1 MRTALTDMLGVDFP
15 LVAFSHCRDVVA
27 AVTNSGGF
35 GMLGAVRFTP
45 DQLDEELSWLD
56 AETHGR
62 PYGVDVLIPTQLAGR
77 DEGLSADET
86 AARVPAEHVE
96 FARDLLLRY
105 GVISNGDDF
114 RLRPA
119 AAVQYE
125 EENVKA
131 LLDVA
136 FSHPVR
142 LVASALGIPSPEL
155 VARAKSNGVPIAALV
170 GKVEHARRQAA
181 AGVDLIVA
189 QGHEAGGHT
198 GEITTMVL
206 TPQVADAV
214 APIPVLAA
222 GGIADGRQI
231 AAAIA
236 LGAAGVWTGS
246 VWLMTE
252 ESETDA
258 TVREKFAAAS
268 SADTMRSRVRTGKLA
283 RQLRSAWHDEW
294 ESPDSP
300 GALPMPLME
309 MISDSA
315 FQKIGQAA
323 AAGSPEAYSLQSYF
337 VGQAVGMLGS
347 VRPAAEVVYSMIES
361 YIEAVA
367 RLTEISA
374 DN

>member
-1 MRTALTDMLGVDFP
+1 MRTALTDMLGLDFP

-27 AVTNSGGF
+27 TVTNCGGF

-45 DQLDEELSWLD
+45 DQLDEELNWLD
-56 AETHGR
+56 AVTHGR

-77 DEGLSADET
+77 DEGLSAGET
-86 AARVPAEHVE
+86 AAR
-96 FARDLLLRY
+96 
-105 GVISNGDDF
+105 
-114 RLRPA
+114 
-119 AAVQYE
+119 
-125 EENVKA
+125 
-131 LLDVA
+131 
-136 FSHPVR
+136 
-142 LVASALGIPSPEL
+142 
-155 VARAKSNGVPIAALV
+155 VPIAALV

-198 GEITTMVL
+198 GEITTTVL

-294 ESPDSP
+294 ESADSP
-300 GALPMPLME
+300 GPLPMPLME

-323 AAGSPEAYSLQSYF
+323 AAGSPEAYRLQSYF

-347 VRPAAEVVYSMIES
+347 VRPAAEVVCSMIES

-367 RLTEISA
+367 RPNEISA

>member
-1 MRTALTDMLGVDFP
+1 MRTALTDMLGLDFP

-27 AVTNSGGF
+27 TVTNSGGF

-56 AETHGR
+56 RETHGR
-62 PYGVDVLIPTQLAGR
+62 PYGVDVLIPTRLAGR
-77 DEGLSADET
+77 DEGLSAGET

-105 GVISNGDDF
+105 GIIRSGDDF
-114 RLRPA
+114 QLRPA

-125 EENVKA
+125 DQNVKA

-136 FSHPVR
+136 FSHPVK

-258 TVREKFAAAS
+258 IVREKFAAAS

-294 ESPDSP
+294 ESADSP

-309 MISDSA
+309 MVSDSA

-323 AAGSPEAYSLQSYF
+323 AAGSPEAYRLQSYF

-367 RLTEISA
+367 RLNEISA

>member
-1 MRTALTDMLGVDFP
+1 MRTALTDMLGLDFP

-27 AVTNSGGF
+27 TVTNSGGF

-56 AETHGR
+56 RETHGR
-62 PYGVDVLIPTQLAGR
+62 PYGVDVLIPTRLAGR
-77 DEGLSADET
+77 DEGLSAGET

-105 GVISNGDDF
+105 GIIRSGDDLQ
-114 RLRPA
+114 LRPA

-125 EENVKA
+125 DQNVRA

-136 FSHPVR
+136 FSHPVK

-258 TVREKFAAAS
+258 IVREKFAAAS

-283 RQLRSAWHDEW
+283 RQLRSAWHEEW
-294 ESPDSP
+294 ESADSP

-323 AAGSPEAYSLQSYF
+323 AAGSPEAYRLQSYF

-367 RLTEISA
+367 RLNEISA

>member
-1 MRTALTDMLGVDFP
+1 MRTALTDMLGLDFP

-27 AVTNSGGF
+27 TVTNSGGF

-114 RLRPA
+114 QLRPA

-155 VARAKSNGVPIAALV
+155 VARAKGSGVPIAALV

-294 ESPDSP
+294 ESADSP

-337 VGQAVGMLGS
+337 VGQVVGMLGS
-347 VRPAAEVVYSMIES
+347 VRPAAEVVYTMIES

-367 RLTEISA
+367 RLDEISA

>member
-1 MRTALTDMLGVDFP
+1 MRTALTDMLGLEFP
-15 LVAFSHCRDVVA
+15 LVAFSHCRDVVS

-56 AETHGR
+56 RETHGR
-62 PYGVDVLIPTQLAGR
+62 PYGVDVLIPTRLAGR

-86 AARVPAEHVE
+86 AGRVPAQHVE

-105 GVISNGDDF
+105 AIISDGDDF
-114 RLRPA
+114 RLRQGA
-119 AAVQYE
+119 ATQYE
-125 EENVKA
+125 EQNVKA

-136 FSHPVR
+136 FAHPVK
-142 LVASALGIPSPEL
+142 LVASALGVPPPEL
-155 VARAKSNGVPIAALV
+155 VARAKGSGVPIAALV
-170 GKVEHARRQAA
+170 GKVEHARRQVA

-189 QGHEAGGHT
+189 QGHEAGGHA

-206 TPQVADAV
+206 TPQVVDAV
-214 APIPVLAA
+214 APVPVLAA

-231 AAAIA
+231 AAALA

-252 ESETDA
+252 ESETDPV
-258 TVREKFAAAS
+258 VREKFAAAS

-283 RQLRSAWHDEW
+283 RQLRSAWHEEW
-294 ESPDSP
+294 ESAGSP
-300 GALPMPLME
+300 GPLPMPLME

-323 AAGSPEAYSLQSYF
+323 AAGSPEAFTLHSYF
-337 VGQAVGMLGS
+337 VGQVVGMLGS

-361 YIEAVA
+361 YIETVA
-367 RLTEISA
+367 RLNEISA
-374 DN
+374 DD

>member
-1 MRTALTDMLGVDFP
+1 MRTALTDMLGLDFP

-56 AETHGR
+56 RETHGR
-62 PYGVDVLIPTQLAGR
+62 PYGVDVLIPAQLAGR

-105 GVISNGDDF
+105 GVIGNGADF

-125 EENVKA
+125 DQNVKA

-142 LVASALGIPSPEL
+142 LVASALGIPPPEL

-294 ESPDSP
+294 ESADSP

-323 AAGSPEAYSLQSYF
+323 AAGSPEAYRLQSYF
-337 VGQAVGMLGS
+337 VGQVVGMLGS

-361 YIEAVA
+361 YIDAVA
-367 RLTEISA
+367 RLNEISA

>member
-1 MRTALTDMLGVDFP
+1 MRTALTDMLGLDFP

-56 AETHGR
+56 TETHGR
-62 PYGVDVLIPTQLAGR
+62 PYGVDVLIPTQLAGH

-86 AARVPAEHVE
+86 ASRVPAQHVE

-105 GVISNGDDF
+105 GIISDGDDF
-114 RLRPA
+114 QLRPA
-119 AAVQYE
+119 AATQYE
-125 EENVKA
+125 EQNVKA

-136 FSHPVR
+136 FAHPIK
-142 LVASALGIPSPEL
+142 LVASALGVPPPEL
-155 VARAKSNGVPIAALV
+155 VGRAKGSGVPIAALV
-170 GKVEHARRQAA
+170 GKVQHARRQAA

-189 QGHEAGGHT
+189 QGHEAGGHA

-206 TPQVADAV
+206 TPQVVDAV
-214 APIPVLAA
+214 APLPVLAA

-231 AAAIA
+231 AAAMA

-252 ESETDA
+252 ESETDPI
-258 TVREKFAAAS
+258 VRGKFAAAS

-283 RQLRSAWHDEW
+283 RQLRSAWHEEW
-294 ESPDSP
+294 ESAGSP
-300 GALPMPLME
+300 GPLPMPLME

-323 AAGSPEAYSLQSYF
+323 AAGSAEAYSLQSYF
-337 VGQAVGMLGS
+337 VGQVVGMLGS
-347 VRPAAEVVYSMIES
+347 VRPAAEVVYAMIEG
-361 YIEAVA
+361 YIETVA
-367 RLTEISA
+367 RLNEISA
-374 DN
+374 DD

>member
-1 MRTALTDMLGVDFP
+1 MRTALTDMLGLDFP

-27 AVTNSGGF
+27 TVTNSGGF

-45 DQLDEELSWLD
+45 DQLDKELSWLD
-56 AETHGR
+56 RETHGR
-62 PYGVDVLIPTQLAGR
+62 PYGVDVLIPTRLAGR
-77 DEGLSADET
+77 DEGLSAGET

-105 GVISNGDDF
+105 GIIRSGDDF
-114 RLRPA
+114 QLRPA

-125 EENVKA
+125 DQNVKA

-136 FSHPVR
+136 FSHPVK
-142 LVASALGIPSPEL
+142 LVAGALGIPSPEL

-214 APIPVLAA
+214 APVPVLAA
-222 GGIADGRQI
+222 GGIADGRQV

-294 ESPDSP
+294 ESADSP
-300 GALPMPLME
+300 GPLPMPLME

-323 AAGSPEAYSLQSYF
+323 AAGSPEAYRLQSYF

-367 RLTEISA
+367 RLNEISA

>member
-86 AARVPAEHVE
+86 AARIPAEHVE

-361 YIEAVA
+361 YIEAVT

>member
-105 GVISNGDDF
+105 GVIRSGDDF

-136 FSHPVR
+136 FSHPVK

>member
-1 MRTALTDMLGVDFP
+1 MRTALTDMLGLDFP

-27 AVTNSGGF
+27 TVTNSGGF

-56 AETHGR
+56 RETHGR
-62 PYGVDVLIPTQLAGR
+62 PYGVDVLIPTRLAGR
-77 DEGLSADET
+77 DEGLSAGET

-105 GVISNGDDF
+105 GIIRSGDDF
-114 RLRPA
+114 QLRPA

-125 EENVKA
+125 DQNVKA

-136 FSHPVR
+136 FAHPVK

-170 GKVEHARRQAA
+170 GKVEHARRQAV

-294 ESPDSP
+294 ESADSP

-323 AAGSPEAYSLQSYF
+323 AAGSPEAYRLQSYF

-367 RLTEISA
+367 RLNEISA

>member
-77 DEGLSADET
+77 DEGLSAGET
-86 AARVPAEHVE
+86 AARVPPEHVE

-136 FSHPVR
+136 FSHPVK

-155 VARAKSNGVPIAALV
+155 VARGKSNGVPIAALV

-294 ESPDSP
+294 ESAGSP

>member
-1 MRTALTDMLGVDFP
+1 MRTALTDMLGLDFP

-27 AVTNSGGF
+27 TVTNSGGF

-56 AETHGR
+56 AVTHGR
-62 PYGVDVLIPTQLAGR
+62 PYGVDVLIPTRLAGR
-77 DEGLSADET
+77 DEGLSAGET

-96 FARDLLLRY
+96 FARGLLLRY
-105 GVISNGDDF
+105 GVIRNGDDF
-114 RLRPA
+114 QLRPA

-125 EENVKA
+125 DQNVKA

-136 FSHPVR
+136 FSHPVK
-142 LVASALGIPSPEL
+142 LVASALGIPSPDL

-294 ESPDSP
+294 ESADSP

-323 AAGSPEAYSLQSYF
+323 AAGSPEAYRLQSYF

-367 RLTEISA
+367 RLNEISA

>member
-361 YIEAVA
+361 YIEAVT

>member
-1 MRTALTDMLGVDFP
+1 MRTALTDMLGLDFP

-27 AVTNSGGF
+27 TVTNSGGF

-45 DQLDEELSWLD
+45 DQLDEQLSWLD
-56 AETHGR
+56 RETHGR
-62 PYGVDVLIPTQLAGR
+62 PYGVDVLIPTRLAGR
-77 DEGLSADET
+77 DEGLSAGET

-105 GVISNGDDF
+105 GIIRSGDDF
-114 RLRPA
+114 QLRPA

-125 EENVKA
+125 DQNVKA

-136 FSHPVR
+136 FSHPVK

-258 TVREKFAAAS
+258 IVREKFAAAS

-294 ESPDSP
+294 ESADSP

-309 MISDSA
+309 MVSDSA

-323 AAGSPEAYSLQSYF
+323 AAGSPEAYRLQSYF

-367 RLTEISA
+367 RLNEISA

>member
-1 MRTALTDMLGVDFP
+1 MRTALTDMLGIDFP

-56 AETHGR
+56 RETHGR
-62 PYGVDVLIPTQLAGR
+62 PYGVDVLIPAQLAGR

-105 GVISNGDDF
+105 GVIGNGADF

-125 EENVKA
+125 DQNVKA

-142 LVASALGIPSPEL
+142 LVASALGIPPPEL

-252 ESETDA
+252 ESETDT

-294 ESPDSP
+294 ESADSP
-300 GALPMPLME
+300 GALPMPLMQ

-323 AAGSPEAYSLQSYF
+323 AAGSPEAYRLQSYF
-337 VGQAVGMLGS
+337 VGQVVGMLGS
-347 VRPAAEVVYSMIES
+347 VRPAAEVVYTMIES

-367 RLTEISA
+367 RLNEISA
-374 DN
+374 DS